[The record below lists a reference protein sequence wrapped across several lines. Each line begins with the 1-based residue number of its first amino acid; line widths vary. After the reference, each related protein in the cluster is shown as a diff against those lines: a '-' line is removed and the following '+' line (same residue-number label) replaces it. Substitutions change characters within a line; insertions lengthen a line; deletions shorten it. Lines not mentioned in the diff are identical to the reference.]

1 MRAHLFLFG
10 VTLLAAPE
18 LSGQRL
24 TGEGSCT
31 RPDTTHAI
39 PVGDRPDH
47 LFALARVSCT
57 WTKPFEIAGSQ
68 STGGTAVQFDELT
81 GNTSRFHGVFSDVMS
96 SGDTVHYRYQ
106 GTGTLRDGTPQT
118 AEWSWTYA
126 GGTGKLRKLQGK
138 GSCKGS
144 WNREGIKYLALFRR
158 IPTSNLSTADLPPCV
173 RELTT
178 E

>member
-1 MRAHLFLFG
+1 MKEGAMRTEFALIAMTLF
-10 VTLLAAPE
+10 AAPS
-18 LSGQRL
+18 LWAQRL

-31 RPDTTHAI
+31 RPDTTHVI
-39 PVGDRPDH
+39 PVGDRPEH
-47 LFALARVSCT
+47 LFALARVRCT

-106 GTGTLRDGTPQT
+106 GSGTLKDGEPQS

-126 GGTGKLRKLQGK
+126 GGTGKLANLKGK

-144 WNREGIKYLALFRR
+144 WNREGINTWRCSGEYR
-158 IPTSNLSTADLPPCV
+158 LST
-173 RELTT
+173 
-178 E
+178 